1 MYSNFEVIDILDDTN
16 PYPALFGIDWG
27 IDNQIIINFKKR
39 ILTFEYSEL
48 RVVALI
54 DLLEGQRYIDP
65 VNNEG
70 KGNYLYHIDN
80 IKFARDDYVN
90 PIADGNLSWRIIIS
104 CTSYF
109 GEALEK
115 LAESDT

>member
-1 MYSNFEVIDILDDTN
+1 MYSNFEVVDILDDTN

-54 DLLEGQRYIDP
+54 DLLEGQRYVNP
-65 VNNEG
+65 VNTKG
-70 KGNYLYHIDN
+70 KGNYLYHIYN
-80 IKFARDDYVN
+80 IKFAKDDS
-90 PIADGNLSWRIIIS
+90 LEEIS
-104 CTSYF
+104 PQN
-109 GEALEK
+109 GPPK
-115 LAESDT
+115 KN

>member
-39 ILTFEYSEL
+39 ILTFEYLEL
-48 RVVALI
+48 RVVSPI
-54 DLLEGQRYIDP
+54 DLLEGRRYVDP
-65 VNNEG
+65 VNSEG
-70 KGNYLYHIDN
+70 KGNYLDHTDN
-80 IKFARDDYVN
+80 IKFGRDDYVN
-90 PIADGNLSWRIIIS
+90 PIADGNLSCRSIIS

-115 LAESDT
+115 LAKSNT

>member
-54 DLLEGQRYIDP
+54 DLLEGQRYVDP

-70 KGNYLYHIDN
+70 KGNYLDHIDN

-90 PIADGNLSWRIIIS
+90 PIADGNLSLRIIIS

-115 LAESDT
+115 LAESYT

>member
-16 PYPALFGIDWG
+16 PYPALFGIHWG

-54 DLLEGQRYIDP
+54 DLLEGQRYVDP

-70 KGNYLYHIDN
+70 KGNYLDHIDN
-80 IKFARDDYVN
+80 IKFARDDYIN

-104 CTSYF
+104 CTLDF